1 MRTAMSRD
9 RGRYQEISGTLSFV
23 EIFAI
28 VCEKL
33 SKKFIAMYPVL
44 NNRNGAEF
52 PSVGSK

>member
-1 MRTAMSRD
+1 MKVIDLCIKLQVAKA
-9 RGRYQEISGTLSFV
+9 V
-23 EIFAI
+23 AI